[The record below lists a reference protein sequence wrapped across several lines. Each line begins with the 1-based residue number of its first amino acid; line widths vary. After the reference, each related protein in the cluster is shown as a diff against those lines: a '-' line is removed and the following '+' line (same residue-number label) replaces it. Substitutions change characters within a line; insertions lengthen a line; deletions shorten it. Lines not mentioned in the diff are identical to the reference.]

1 MKGKFFVGLIV
12 AVALCAG
19 LAMYWLQVYAYYV
32 PANFEKGAEISLTP
46 LNGGPPSPVLV
57 SEIEGIDA
65 QSSPL
70 RFRACFKAAQSLSVL
85 SETYQL
91 YKTPTPLVTPGWFT
105 CFDPAVIDKGL
116 TQGRALAFL
125 GQANITPGFDRVVVI
140 FDDGHGF
147 AWHQLNAELKE

>member
-1 MKGKFFVGLIV
+1 MKGKFFAGLIV

-70 RFRACFKAAQSLSVL
+70 RFRACFKTAQGLS
-85 SETYQL
+85 
-91 YKTPTPLVTPGWFT
+91 
-105 CFDPAVIDKGL
+105 A
-116 TQGRALAFL
+116 
-125 GQANITPGFDRVVVI
+125 
-140 FDDGHGF
+140 
-147 AWHQLNAELKE
+147 